1 MKRLFILLVALVLCA
16 MSVQACMQ
24 LPAEVSAAPMAPGA
38 RVIARGAPIHGA
50 NGLYFDRHDRLH
62 IASVSGREIVV
73 MDPDSGRILDR
84 IGPERGVESPDDLT
98 FGPDG
103 SLYWTALLTG
113 EVGKLTPDGKKVIV
127 AQGLMGA
134 NPITFSED
142 GRLFVARD
150 FMGDG
155 LYELDPNG
163 VNLAPCDRRNAGRS
177 EWLRLRA

>member
-1 MKRLFILLVALVLCA
+1 MHAATRG
-16 MSVQACMQ
+16 SVG
-24 LPAEVSAAPMAPGA
+24 SADGA
-38 RVIARGAPIHGA
+38 RGASDRGGAPIHGT
-50 NGLYFDRHDRLH
+50 NGLYFDRHDRLY

-73 MDPDSGRILDR
+73 MDPDSGKILDR

-163 VNLAPCDRRNAGRS
+163 VKPPRAIDENAGRS
-177 EWLRLRA
+177 EWLRLRAGRQAVRAALFRWQAGVH